1 MRRNIRNRINI
12 RRARRRVNTLR
23 KGSILRKISLIP
35 LIRPKGSPI
44 RTGIIAAKE

>member
-12 RRARRRVNTLR
+12 RRARCRVNTLR

-35 LIRPKGSPI
+35 LIRPKGSI
-44 RTGIIAAKE
+44 RMGIIAAKE